1 MEREMPVKAL
11 ETASFPEIADRV
23 SALYNEEED
32 AMMLGVLGKD
42 YVIRHSG
49 IFLHGQAAPEG
60 HAAVILDYLFSAGDA
75 FIAAPWR
82 SIGDLAGAP
91 APEFRKKVEL
101 PLAHYVPEI
110 ITRAGTLL
118 PHLDAKPAV
127 SLISSDMA
135 MRVRALP
142 KVSLH
147 VELSQETQDFPA
159 EVWVL
164 FSNNAHE
171 FLKPSSLQELGELFK
186 ERLISLLRIY

>member
-1 MEREMPVKAL
+1 MKAL

-32 AMMLGVLGKD
+32 AMMLGMLGKD

-49 IFLHGQAAPEG
+49 IYLHGQAAPVG
-60 HAAVILDYLFSAGDA
+60 HAAVIVDYLFSAGDT

-82 SIGDLAGAP
+82 SIGDLSGASV
-91 APEFRKKVEL
+91 PEFRKKVEL
-101 PLAHYVPEI
+101 PLAHYVSEI
-110 ITRAGTLL
+110 ITRARTLL
-118 PHLDAKPAV
+118 PHLDAKPAD
-127 SLISSDMA
+127 SMISSDMA

-147 VELSQETQDFPA
+147 VEMSQETQDFPA

-164 FSNNAHE
+164 YSNNALE

-186 ERLISLLRIY
+186 ERLVSLLRIY